1 MVKNVILIFIL
12 GLFPSIKEYIKVLE
26 KIYVNQRA
34 YVDLNQQGKQA
45 YGLNLTDDVK
55 KLTKELP

>member
-1 MVKNVILIFIL
+1 MKFDSQTLQNASMVKNVILIFIL

-34 YVDLNQQGKQA
+34 YVDLNQQG
-45 YGLNLTDDVK
+45 
-55 KLTKELP
+55 